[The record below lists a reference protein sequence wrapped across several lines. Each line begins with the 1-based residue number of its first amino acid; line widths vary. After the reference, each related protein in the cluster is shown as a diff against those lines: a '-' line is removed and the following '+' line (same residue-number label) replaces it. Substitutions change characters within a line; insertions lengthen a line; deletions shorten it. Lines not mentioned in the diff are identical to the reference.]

1 MSQSGSRPGFWGQIP
16 LKQNVLYASPDDGN
30 TLVPSM
36 KLMVDVNQIQDRNLS
51 PEMIGELEPEFVRTP
66 ISNWRFGEHLPP
78 GLCLTVPTELIAS
91 FQRLCRSGPFQQTEL
106 RQLRSINHCVQLT
119 PICVGYF
126 NNRPIHFEHLSGRI
140 PMQDS
145 EVFREDIRQMLKA
158 NDSTFTD
165 DAIKTH
171 TEALLENDR
180 RSQRLNDYRRAY
192 CGWLMTKRQFIEE
205 QSALHQEFQTEVEQS
220 GFPTAYRLNH
230 MRREDRETFHS
241 RCEEHYKRWVL
252 QGIAGIDLPDP
263 VPFQYVQDHHP
274 SEQDDRHLS
283 FRMVY
288 PVHLPVHGRGFLA
301 ETFAANRPTWKF
313 PHLEEWFEITKKDD
327 AGMNKMAGYIRR
339 LKITIYLRGLDLA
352 CGGRNLSTKSVK
364 VQALAEYLK
373 VSQDTIK
380 NDLKAVENVLPL
392 YSYAR

>member
-1 MSQSGSRPGFWGQIP
+1 
-16 LKQNVLYASPDDGN
+16 
-30 TLVPSM
+30 
-36 KLMVDVNQIQDRNLS
+36 
-51 PEMIGELEPEFVRTP
+51 
-66 ISNWRFGEHLPP
+66 
-78 GLCLTVPTELIAS
+78 
-91 FQRLCRSGPFQQTEL
+91 
-106 RQLRSINHCVQLT
+106 
-119 PICVGYF
+119 
-126 NNRPIHFEHLSGRI
+126 
-140 PMQDS
+140 MQDS

-171 TEALLENDR
+171 TEELLENDR

-192 CGWLMTKRQFIEE
+192 CGWLMTNRQFIEE

-220 GFPTAYRLNH
+220 GFPTAHRLNQ

-263 VPFQYVQDHHP
+263 VPFQYIQDHHP
-274 SEQDDRHLS
+274 SEQDDRPLS
-283 FRMVY
+283 FRMDY

-313 PHLEEWFEITKKDD
+313 PHLEEWFEITEKDD

-339 LKITIYLRGLDLA
+339 LKITIYLRGLALA
-352 CGGRNLSTKSVK
+352 CGGRKLSTKSVK